1 MSVTAFLVCAR
12 SREPYAMLSTGAPGI
27 TAPSTSLTTPA
38 RCLVF
43 SPGSFFSAVCN
54 FSSNVGDGGAGAARI
69 MENLFLPWCDDIA
82 RHISERRIEGA
93 EAVTQ

>member
-1 MSVTAFLVCAR
+1 MSFTAFRVCDRA
-12 SREPYAMLSTGAPGI
+12 REPYVMISTWEPGI

-43 SPGSFFSAVCN
+43 SPGSFSSAVCN

-69 MENLFLPWCDDIA
+69 MKNLFLPWCDDIA

>member
-1 MSVTAFLVCAR
+1 MSVTAFLVCGR
-12 SREPYAMLSTGAPGI
+12 SREPYGMISTWAPGI

-54 FSSNVGDGGAGAARI
+54 FSSNVGDGGAGAASI
-69 MENLFLPWCDDIA
+69 MENLFLPWLDDMA
-82 RHISERRIEGA
+82 RHISERGIEGGA
-93 EAVTQ
+93 AVTQ